1 MKLEVNN
8 RRKTK
13 EKTWTLD
20 DILLKNQFV
29 KGEIKSRIKKNS
41 HMLKKTKIE
50 TQHTKS
56 HWMQKK

>member
-13 EKTWTLD
+13 KKTWTLD

-29 KGEIKSRIKKNS
+29 KEEIKSRIKKKLTHVEKDKNTT
-41 HMLKKTKIE
+41 LRILTKR
-50 TQHTKS
+50 
-56 HWMQKK
+56 